1 MNVIA
6 VINPLVVIY
15 LKEDYKKLDKTYQF
29 DTDEGKT
36 ESASFK
42 FDKGWAGQGLV
53 QIWNG
58 PGQFRLKRDRI
69 IENLWQGGVLYPE
82 FHRPAVWKQ
91 EGEIQGMGSQYIILI
106 DEGYVMF
113 VSCLNRCV

>member
-1 MNVIA
+1 MPGVRLNIGNPIGRSVA
-6 VINPLVVIY
+6 VNTPKRQIRRHCTLPP
-15 LKEDYKKLDKTYQF
+15 
-29 DTDEGKT
+29 
-36 ESASFK
+36 
-42 FDKGWAGQGLV
+42 KGWAGQGFV

-58 PGQFRLKRDRI
+58 PGQFGLKRDRI

-106 DEGYVMF
+106 DEGYVML